1 MQKKNFITGTFILQ
15 KLRNMSEIIG
25 IITKIQA
32 ILYQDRHFSSLTS
45 NMTSFTMIL
54 TKKITITPKIQIKST
69 KHLKNHY
76 FFHLYIE
83 YRYNNQ
89 CKSSKVIVNPKIF
102 NKKLSN
108 IRMQTIIRLKT

>member
-76 FFHLYIE
+76 FFI
-83 YRYNNQ
+83 
-89 CKSSKVIVNPKIF
+89 CI
-102 NKKLSN
+102 SN
-108 IRMQTIIRLKT
+108 IDIIINANLQKSL